1 MANYPKPSKG
11 SRYSGSRVKTDHT
24 KKKNNHNS
32 GTRQSLYEQ
41 RVAEA
46 KARQVAWDK
55 LAPTE
60 KLASLD
66 KLFGT
71 GLGAQSQRARIA
83 DTLKRSK

>member
-11 SRYSGSRVKTDHT
+11 SRYSGSRPKTDPA
-24 KKKNNHNS
+24 KKNNHNS

-46 KARQVAWDK
+46 KARQAAWDK

-66 KLFGT
+66 KL
-71 GLGAQSQRARIA
+71 LGAGVGAQKQRARISA
-83 DTLKRSK
+83 ALKRTK